1 MRRRPLLPFLATL
14 LPVLLL
20 AACGSAPLPG
30 DGSGAETPSGTA
42 RKPSPTR
49 KPTVTLKRGG
59 GFYKDDGPGDEI
71 PDGLDDI
78 PDAEPKWEP
87 LHKPATKPY
96 VVLGKEYVPN
106 TAVKPYKVRGI
117 ASWYGKKFHGQKTSN
132 GDTYDMFGMTAA
144 HPTLALPS
152 YVRVTNLQ
160 SGKAV
165 IVRVNDRGPFHA
177 GRVIDLSY
185 TAAYKL
191 GLINGG
197 SGQVEV
203 EAILPG
209 EAAGTAYA
217 QVAPPAAENGDEIAR
232 LARQMEREQRPASS
246 AAAADDQPPGLYLQ
260 LGAFA
265 NPDNAE
271 NMRNH
276 LARELDWLAEPM
288 RIRSSGGIHRLH
300 LGPYASRGD
309 AEQVAEKIRAALG
322 QRPTVV
328 TR

>member
-1 MRRRPLLPFLATL
+1 MNRLRLLALAVPLM
-14 LPVLLL
+14 LL
-20 AACGSAPLPG
+20 AACATAPLPG
-30 DGSGAETPSGTA
+30 DEPTA
-42 RKPSPTR
+42 DAPPPAGKSPTPTR
-49 KPTVTLKRGG
+49 KPAVTLKRGG

-78 PDAEPKWEP
+78 PDAAAKWEP
-87 LHKPATKPY
+87 LHKPATRPY
-96 VVLGKEYVPN
+96 VVLGQEYVPN
-106 TAVKPYKVRGI
+106 TTLKPYKARGI

-132 GDTYDMFGMTAA
+132 GEIYDMFGMTAA

-152 YVRVTNLQ
+152 YVRVTSLH

-165 IVRVNDRGPFHA
+165 VVRINDRGPFHA

-209 EAAGTAYA
+209 ESTGTAYA
-217 QVAPPAAENGDEIAR
+217 QVAPPAAEDDEIAR
-232 LARQMEREQRPASS
+232 LAQRKERAETPPPT
-246 AAAADDQPPGLYLQ
+246 AATAGTGDLGGPGVYLQ

-276 LARELDWLAEPM
+276 LARELDWLTEPM
-288 RIRSSGGIHRLH
+288 HIRAGGGIHRLH

-309 AEQVAEKIRAALG
+309 AEQVAERIRAALG
-322 QRPTVV
+322 QRPTIVS
-328 TR
+328 R